1 MLHFLHSVKKSF
13 LFAFGNKQYTLGQMK
28 KEKQN
33 TDSYEDSNEKLQKII
48 DDKKNET
55 SALRKILKSLDKN
68 VEHKNKKND

>member
-1 MLHFLHSVKKSF
+1 
-13 LFAFGNKQYTLGQMK
+13 MK

-33 TDSYEDSNEKLQKII
+33 KDSYEDSNEKLQKMI